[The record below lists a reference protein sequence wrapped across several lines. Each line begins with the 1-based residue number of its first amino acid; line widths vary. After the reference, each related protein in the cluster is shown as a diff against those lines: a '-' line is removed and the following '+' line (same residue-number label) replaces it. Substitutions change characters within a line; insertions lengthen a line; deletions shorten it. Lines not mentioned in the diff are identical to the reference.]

1 MSELPI
7 APVERILRN
16 AGAPRVSTE
25 GAEALKKLMEE
36 FANEIAV
43 KAVKMA
49 KHAGRRTIRADDIM
63 MAKEQ

>member
-1 MSELPI
+1 MTELPI
-7 APVERILRN
+7 APIERILRN
-16 AGAPRVSTE
+16 AGAQRVSPE
-25 GAEALKKLMEE
+25 GANALKELMEE

-49 KHAGRRTIRADDIM
+49 KHAGRRTIRAEDIM